1 MRGGNDT
8 RTTGS
13 HWDLAGQVPFREFVR
28 EVRAWINVAAGNI
41 TPSQQAAA
49 LQRGLGG
56 LARTIAMRVTPAV
69 INFGVNIG
77 GRHTDG
83 VTYIMFLFSAK
94 FENLEEE
101 RQFNSGTA
109 LIDFRVHAGERIDQS
124 LARFEIARYEAE
136 TAGLNIPNFQ
146 MLA

>member
-1 MRGGNDT
+1 M
-8 RTTGS
+8 
-13 HWDLAGQVPFREFVR
+13 
-28 EVRAWINVAAGNI
+28 

-56 LARTIAMRVTPAV
+56 LPRTIAMRAPPAV

-83 VTYIMFLFSAK
+83 VTYIMFLLSTK

-101 RQFNSGTA
+101 LRLSLTFESM
-109 LIDFRVHAGERIDQS
+109 RVKVSTRRSH
-124 LARFEIARYEAE
+124 
-136 TAGLNIPNFQ
+136 GLR
-146 MLA
+146 